1 MAELADRGVVR
12 LAFRRFVVAR
22 AAILPFRL
30 LLLVEL
36 PFPGVLTPHFIQL
49 KKTAIKAELADRGV
63 VRLAFRRFVVA
74 RAAILPS
81 RLLLLVELPFSG
93 VLTPHFIQ
101 LKKTAIK
108 AVFFNWWELRGS
120 NSRPSR
126 CKRDALP
133 AELNSHCV
141 YEKVYTLL
149 KIINQ
154 AKNCTIF
161 IFLLKLFYIK

>member
-1 MAELADRGVVR
+1 MSRVSAHFFVMEEVFGKQRKSMRWMAGRSHTSLHP
-12 LAFRRFVVAR
+12 
-22 AAILPFRL
+22 I
-30 LLLVEL
+30 
-36 PFPGVLTPHFIQL
+36 
-49 KKTAIKAELADRGV
+49 KKTAFMAELADRGV

-81 RLLLLVELPFSG
+81 RLFLLVELPFPG

-133 AELNSHCV
+133 AELNSHRV
-141 YEKVYTLL
+141 YERVYTLL